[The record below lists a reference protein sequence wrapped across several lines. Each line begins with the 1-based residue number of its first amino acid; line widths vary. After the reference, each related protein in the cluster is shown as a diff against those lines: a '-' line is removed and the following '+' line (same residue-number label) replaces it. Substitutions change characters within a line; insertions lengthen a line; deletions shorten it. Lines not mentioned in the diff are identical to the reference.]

1 MENKEIYFGFD
12 MGTENIG
19 FAVCDENYKV
29 KKVNGRKAWGVRF
42 FDTAETAVQRRTYRA
57 ARRRLERRKYRITLL
72 QELFYEEIK
81 KKDPNFFFKL
91 NENDLHLEDKEYKTK
106 YSLFNDEN
114 FTDKQ
119 FYKKYPTIYHLRNAL
134 MNEPASDIRL
144 LYLAIHHIVKYR
156 GNFLRSGEIT
166 DVTDASVFFKALNNA
181 LENLSSEV
189 NDFDNDQKITDIGQF
204 DLSRLSELTSLVK
217 DNTIKR
223 KDKILKAKE
232 LLSSKNTSQ
241 NKIIEVI
248 FGGVVNVEQIFGKDK
263 YDVESLSKAKFYL
276 SEEVEEF
283 LPILEGELNPTDYE
297 IIVCMKNIYDWQV
310 LLSLLKGKS
319 TLSEAMVDT
328 YNEHKKDL
336 KNLKYIVEKY
346 LPSEKDAMFGEP
358 STNGKIDDKIDNYT
372 KYIGGGY
379 YSGAKLGRKYED
391 GKLVVDTSVVSR
403 NGRLGKTCTKEDFY
417 KYVNKLLKNITI
429 DENDE
434 KGKRILED
442 IKSKI
447 ENGDFMPKIVSKD
460 NATIP
465 YQLNENELNKI
476 IEVNK
481 EKYPFLLSAD
491 DGIAVSKKIKS
502 LLTFRMPYYVGPVKE
517 NANSKNVWAVR
528 KESGRVTPWN
538 LSDKIDL
545 NESRE
550 KFITRMTCKCTYL
563 KNEDVL
569 PKNSVLFS
577 KYVALNELNKLK
589 VNDKEIDVDLK
600 QKIFNE
606 VYLNKTVNRK
616 NIAKCIKNITGNDVT
631 LSGIDENL
639 HGNMNTYQKMKKA
652 IGDKVDKYPDMVE
665 DIVKIL
671 TIFADDSKA
680 VEELLKER
688 YSSILSVDEIT
699 KLKGYKYSGW
709 GSFSRGL
716 LQGSAMGTHG
726 IMLTDS
732 QKNMKDIIDILWETN
747 QNFMEIINSEE
758 YDFADAVRG
767 YEKEN
772 EITENLDITY
782 DDVEELYCSPSVK
795 RSIWQAFLMTKE
807 LVKLCGVPRKIFI
820 ETTRSNTDEKKG
832 TRTQS
837 RKEQI
842 TAMYEEAKKL
852 AKDLDKELIDNM
864 QKIADEKSNGELN
877 SERLFLYFM
886 QLGKDMYSG
895 KPIDID
901 QLSDYE
907 VDHII
912 PQSQVK
918 DDSLNNKVLVHTILN
933 KNKSDTY
940 PLPSE
945 LKQQVLWDNLK
956 KLNLLSDEKYHRLTR
971 TTRISDLEK
980 EKFINRQLVETSQM
994 VKLTRDI
1001 LQKYF
1006 EGITGDKKEVEI
1018 VMSKAGNVSD
1028 FRKDYG
1034 LTKSR
1039 EINDFHHACD
1049 AYLNIVVGN
1058 VLNEKFSHNK
1068 DYRDNQSDKTV
1079 DKSYNFRKAF
1089 YSSVYSNREKRYVWT
1104 AQNKDATI
1112 NVVKKE
1118 LKSFDF
1124 AMSKKLTTGKGQL
1137 YKETIFKA
1145 EDNPNM
1151 YPRVEK
1157 VDKNGVIN
1165 PRADVTKY
1173 GGLNTSGTAYFVVV
1187 DSEEKKGKNKGQKR
1201 RSIIDIPIYY
1211 AKRIE
1216 NGKMTIKDYLENN
1229 PREDLY
1235 KPTLAKIEGLKD
1247 SKLLIGSLFD
1257 FNGYKLRLAGITG
1270 KSLLFHNANA
1280 LFVSKQINDYIKE
1293 LSLVHEKIN
1302 KFSKKGQSDDELRR
1316 KLFIEQEEEKVKR
1329 ENEPNQKSRIL
1340 HITKE
1345 RNIEIYNLFID
1356 KLSNNNT
1363 PFSKISVYKNYR
1375 KVLENG
1381 KESFIEMNEYEQME
1395 CLLQLIVAFHNGST
1409 TTNASRLSWYDN
1421 KKGKIKNGGAT
1432 ICTITMNKDITNIPI
1447 TFISQSVT
1455 GLKEKR
1461 IKIN

>member
-19 FAVCDENYKV
+19 FAVCDETYKV

-42 FDTAETAVQRRTYRA
+42 FDEAETAVKRRTYRT

-156 GNFLRSGEIT
+156 GNFLRSGEIN
-166 DVTDASVFFKALNNA
+166 DVTDATEFFESLNDA
-181 LENLSSEV
+181 LENLSIEV
-189 NDFDNDQKITDIGQF
+189 NDFDSDIKVTDIGKF
-204 DLSRLSELTSLVK
+204 DLSRLNELTSLVK

-223 KDKILKAKE
+223 KDKILKAKG

-241 NKIIEVI
+241 NKIIEAI

-263 YDVESLSKAKFYL
+263 YGEESLSKGKFYL
-276 SEEVEEF
+276 SEEAEEF

-328 YNEHKKDL
+328 YNEHKNDL

-358 STNGKIDDKIDNYT
+358 STNGKIDDKTDNYT

-379 YSGAKLGRKYED
+379 YNGAKLGRKYED

-417 KYVNKLLKNITI
+417 KYVNKLLKNIKI

-434 KGKRILED
+434 KGNRILED
-442 IKSKI
+442 IKSRI

-517 NANSKNVWAVR
+517 NANSKNVWSVR

-550 KFITRMTCKCTYL
+550 RFITRMTCKCTYL

-589 VNDKEIDVDLK
+589 VNDKEIGVDLK

-616 NIAKCIKNITGNDVT
+616 NIAKCIKNITGNDAV

-652 IGDKVDKYPDMVE
+652 IGDKVDMYPDMVE

-688 YSSILSVDEIT
+688 YSSILSVDEI
-699 KLKGYKYSGW
+699 KILKGFKYSGW
-709 GSFSRGL
+709 GSLSRGL

-732 QKNMKDIIDILWETN
+732 QKNLKDIIDIMWETN

-758 YDFADAVRG
+758 YDFADAVRR
-767 YEKEN
+767 YEQEN

-807 LVKLCGVPRKIFI
+807 LVKLCGVPKKVFI
-820 ETTRSNTDEKKG
+820 ETTRSNTDEKKK
-832 TRTQS
+832 TRTPS

-842 TAMYEEAKKL
+842 TAMYEEAKKQ
-852 AKDLDKELIDNM
+852 DKNLYKEE
-864 QKIADEKSNGELN
+864 IAEMMSKADKKSNGELN
-877 SERLFLYFM
+877 SEKIFLYFM

-901 QLSDYE
+901 QLSDYD

-918 DDSLNNKVLVHTILN
+918 DDSLNNKVLVHKILN
-933 KNKSDTY
+933 GKKDNTY

-945 LKQQVLWDNLK
+945 FRQPALWDNLK
-956 KLNLLSDEKYHRLTR
+956 KLKLLSDEKYHRLTR

-994 VKLTRDI
+994 VKLTKDI

-1006 EGITGDKKEVEI
+1006 EGITGDKKAVEI

-1068 DYRDNQSDKTV
+1068 DYRENQSDKTV
-1079 DKSYNFRKAF
+1079 DKSYNFRKTF
-1089 YSSVYSNREKRYVWT
+1089 YSSVYSNRDKRYVWT
-1104 AQNKDATI
+1104 AQNKDGYYPTI

-1118 LKSFDF
+1118 LESFDF
-1124 AMSKKLTTGKGQL
+1124 AMSKKLTTGEGQL

-1151 YPRVEK
+1151 YPRVEQ

-1173 GGLNTSGTAYFVVV
+1173 GGLKTSGTAYFVVV
-1187 DSEEKKGKNKGQKR
+1187 DSEVEKGKNKGQKR

-1216 NGKMTIKDYLENN
+1216 NGKTTINEYLETN
-1229 PREDLY
+1229 PRVNLY

-1247 SKLLIGSLFD
+1247 SKLMAGSLLD
-1257 FNGYKLRLAGITG
+1257 FGGYKLRLAGANENN
-1270 KSLLFHNANA
+1270 LLFHNANE
-1280 LFVSKQINDYIKE
+1280 LFVSKGINDYVKE
-1293 LSLVHEKIN
+1293 LSLVNEKIN
-1302 KFSKKGQSDDELRR
+1302 KEFIKRKTDKGELSDDEFRR
-1316 KLFIEQEEEKVKR
+1316 KLFVEQEEEKTRRVNDP
-1329 ENEPNQKSRIL
+1329 EQKNKSKIL
-1340 HITKE
+1340 HVTKE
-1345 RNIEIYNLFID
+1345 KNNELYDLFLD
-1356 KLSNNNT
+1356 KVSNEKSPYTYLPAYASFKNT
-1363 PFSKISVYKNYR
+1363 
-1375 KVLENG
+1375 LEKG
-1381 KESFIEMNEYEQME
+1381 KEIFYKMDEYDGLR
-1395 CLLQLIVAFHNGST
+1395 CLLNLIVAFQCGAKMVD
-1409 TTNASRLSWYDN
+1409 ASN
-1421 KKGKIKNGGAT
+1421 VGGGKYMCNIAT
-1432 ICTITMNKDITNIPI
+1432 SKDITDKSV

>member
-156 GNFLRSGEIT
+156 GNFLRSGEIN
-166 DVTDASVFFKALNNA
+166 DVTDATEFFEALNNA

-189 NDFDNDQKITDIGQF
+189 NDFDNDQKITDIGKF
-204 DLSRLSELTSLVK
+204 DLSRLNELTSLVK
-217 DNTIKR
+217 DYTIKR

-241 NKIIEVI
+241 NKIIEAI

-263 YDVESLSKAKFYL
+263 YDVELLSKAKFYL

-379 YSGAKLGRKYED
+379 YGGAKLGRKYED

-442 IKSKI
+442 IKSRI

-589 VNDKEIDVDLK
+589 VNDKEINVDLK

-639 HGNMNTYQKMKKA
+639 HGNMNTYQKMKKV

-688 YSSILSVDEIT
+688 YSSILSVDEIK
-699 KLKGYKYSGW
+699 KLKGFKYSGW

-732 QKNMKDIIDILWETN
+732 QGNLKDIIDIMWETN
-747 QNFMEIINSEE
+747 QNFMEIINNEE
-758 YDFADAVRG
+758 YDFADAVRR

-820 ETTRSNTDEKKG
+820 ETTRSNTDEKKK

-842 TAMYEEAKKL
+842 TAMYEEAKKQ
-852 AKDLDKELIDNM
+852 DKYLYKEE
-864 QKIADEKSNGELN
+864 IAEMMSKADKKSNGELN
-877 SERLFLYFM
+877 SEKIFLYFM

-901 QLSDYE
+901 QLIDYD

-918 DDSLNNKVLVHTILN
+918 DDSLNNKVLVHKTLN
-933 KNKSDTY
+933 GKKDNTY

-945 LKQQVLWDNLK
+945 FRQPALWANLK
-956 KLNLLSDEKYHRLTR
+956 KLKLLSDEKYHRLTR

-994 VKLTRDI
+994 VKLTKDI

-1006 EGITGDKKEVEI
+1006 EGITGDKKAVEI

-1104 AQNKDATI
+1104 AQNKDGYYPTI

-1118 LKSFDF
+1118 LESFDF

-1165 PRADVTKY
+1165 PRVDVTKY
-1173 GGLNTSGTAYFVVV
+1173 GGLKTSGTAYFVVV
-1187 DSEEKKGKNKGQKR
+1187 DSEENKGKNKGQKR

-1216 NGKMTIKDYLENN
+1216 NGKTTINEYLETN
-1229 PREDLY
+1229 PRVNLY

-1247 SKLLIGSLFD
+1247 SKLLVGSLLD
-1257 FNGYKLRLAGITG
+1257 FGNYKLRLAGAKEKVLT
-1270 KSLLFHNANA
+1270 FHNANE
-1280 LFVSKQINDYIKE
+1280 LFVSKGINDYVKE
-1293 LSLVHEKIN
+1293 LSLVNEKIN
-1302 KFSKKGQSDDELRR
+1302 KDFIKRKTDKGDLSDDEFRR
-1316 KLFIEQEEEKVKR
+1316 KLFVEQEEEKTRR
-1329 ENEPNQKSRIL
+1329 ENDPEQKNKSKIL
-1340 HITKE
+1340 HVTKE
-1345 RNIEIYNLFID
+1345 KNNELYNLFLD
-1356 KLSNNNT
+1356 KVTNEKSPYAYLPAYTSFKNT
-1363 PFSKISVYKNYR
+1363 
-1375 KVLENG
+1375 LEKG
-1381 KESFIEMNEYEQME
+1381 KEIFYQMDEYDGLR
-1395 CLLQLIVAFHNGST
+1395 CLLNLIVAFQCNAKTVDASCIGGSKEICRIST
-1409 TTNASRLSWYDN
+1409 T
-1421 KKGKIKNGGAT
+1421 KE
-1432 ICTITMNKDITNIPI
+1432 ITNMHV